1 MVSNQFTRSP
11 GMDINNS
18 ASMNCKQSNSPP
30 HEVIRL
36 KNREQVLPRD
46 FLSVQSELKDVCA
59 EQTKVMSIEQK
70 PAEIGEA
77 FPKAIA
83 KMIQIDTETVDKVE
97 QE

>member
-30 HEVIRL
+30 HEIIRL
-36 KNREQVLPRD
+36 KDREQVLPRD
-46 FLSVQSELKDVCA
+46 FLSVQSELKDVYG
-59 EQTKVMSIEQK
+59 EQTKVKHVNQK
-70 PAEIGEA
+70 PAKIGEA

-83 KMIQIDTETVDKVE
+83 NVIQIDTETVDKVE